1 MPAKQPTLSPAEEDG
16 QTDSA
21 VLALLLYG
29 DSQRPWSVDEIEREI
44 GRDTD
49 DSLARL
55 YGAGLIHRLKRF
67 VWPTRAAV
75 MADEISE

>member
-1 MPAKQPTLSPAEEDG
+1 MPKERTLSPAEEDG

-21 VLALLLYG
+21 VLALLLYS
-29 DSQRPWSVDEIEREI
+29 DSQRPWAVEEIEREI

-55 YGAGLIHRLKRF
+55 YGAGLVHRLKRF

-75 MADEISE
+75 VSDEISE

>member
-1 MPAKQPTLSPAEEDG
+1 MPSKRTLSPAEEDG

-21 VLALLLYG
+21 VLALLLYS
-29 DSQRPWSVDEIEREI
+29 DSQRPWSVEEVEREI

-75 MADEISE
+75 VAEEISE